1 MTAIKINI
9 NQESF
14 LGIRLNIW
22 VFACNSSSILDKLI
36 ATNKLV
42 DKQTLGSD
50 KRSFLSDK
58 EPL

>member
-50 KRSFLSDK
+50 KR
-58 EPL
+58 